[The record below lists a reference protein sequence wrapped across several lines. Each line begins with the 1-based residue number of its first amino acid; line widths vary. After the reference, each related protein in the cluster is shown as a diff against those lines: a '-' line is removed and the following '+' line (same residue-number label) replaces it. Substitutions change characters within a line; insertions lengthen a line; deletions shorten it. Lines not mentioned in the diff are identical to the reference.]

1 MHNEEHLNLV
11 LIMEYFGIICECD
24 IQLTEPNANKKEI
37 NATKKRIKNDAI
49 RTSKCLQVIPKM
61 SVSLKREILFYFF
74 YKVRYRKKD

>member
-37 NATKKRIKNDAI
+37 NATKKRIKNDI
-49 RTSKCLQVIPKM
+49 
-61 SVSLKREILFYFF
+61 
-74 YKVRYRKKD
+74 KKFLEK

>member
-37 NATKKRIKNDAI
+37 NATKKRIKNDIKKIFA
-49 RTSKCLQVIPKM
+49 S
-61 SVSLKREILFYFF
+61 
-74 YKVRYRKKD
+74 YKKGIKKSFIC